1 MPTATWSTRANGLTL
16 LRLLAAPAVVA
27 AIYLH
32 RPWLAAL
39 LFALAIVT
47 DLADGWVAR
56 RYREASPLGA
66 LIDHG
71 ADALFVTTGSA
82 ALALHGELPVWLP
95 VAIAFAFTQY
105 VLDSRPGPALRGSSL
120 GCWNGIA
127 YFVAVG
133 IPIVRDALGLGWP
146 QASWVRAFGWLLIA
160 STVVSVLD
168 RLRHAGRATRPSAA
182 SSGSRISDQ

>member
-16 LRLLAAPAVVA
+16 LRLLAAPALVA
-27 AIYLH
+27 AIYLE
-32 RPWLAAL
+32 RPWLAAA

-71 ADALFVTTGSA
+71 ADALFVTSGSA
-82 ALALHGELPVWLP
+82 ALSLHGELPVWLP

-105 VLDSRPGPALRGSSL
+105 VLDSRPGPRLRGSWL
-120 GCWNGIA
+120 GRWNGIA

-133 IPIVRDALGLGWP
+133 IPTVRDALGLGWP
-146 QASWVRAFGWLLIA
+146 PAVLVHAIGWLLVA
-160 STVVSVLD
+160 STGVSIAD
-168 RLRHAGRATRPSAA
+168 RIRSRRSA
-182 SSGSRISDQ
+182 IP